1 VRPLDR
7 PRVMRTV
14 ERGEFPSRLET
25 VANFARC
32 SHGAMG
38 APVNTLA
45 RAMSL
50 RSRIAT
56 STVCKDNKHANAR
69 KQNVRAGMDKARA
82 GRCRAC
88 AHEGHAQVG
97 VWRAHARNR
106 YAHAKGFVE
115 VNFVDV
121 DCVVDDVCGNM
132 HNAQSKARA
141 SGLCMDRPGYCIA
154 AQVGNCCA
162 SARCLSLSWLITVAS
177 HRYAR
182 TRPVFPWALPC
193 GAPEGS
199 WIS

>member
-1 VRPLDR
+1 
-7 PRVMRTV
+7 MRTV
-14 ERGEFPSRLET
+14 ERGDFPSRLESVT
-25 VANFARC
+25 NFAGC
-32 SHGAMG
+32 SRRAMG
-38 APVNTLA
+38 APLNTLA

-50 RSRIAT
+50 RSRIPT

-69 KQNVRAGMDKARA
+69 KQNVRAGMGKARA

-97 VWRAHARNR
+97 VWRAHARKR
-106 YAHAKGFVE
+106 YAYAKGFVD
-115 VNFVDV
+115 VGFVDV
-121 DCVVDDVCGNM
+121 DCVVGDVCGNM

-141 SGLCMDRPGYCIA
+141 SGLSMDHPGYCIV
-154 AQVGNCCA
+154 AQVGSCCA
-162 SARCLSLSWLITVAS
+162 SARCLSLSWLTTVAS

-182 TRPVFPWALPC
+182 TRPVFPLALPC